1 MKRTSATDIPGL
13 DMSDFILKGYK
24 VHEIADLPDGP
35 APLGRRDF
43 YKMAV
48 VTAHLFVTQGDS
60 EVEINDTV
68 LFFINP
74 KQPHNR
80 IRRVGKRSGYACI
93 FTEHF
98 LSSRGASALL
108 KSSPLV
114 RTGDPPFIMLD
125 AEQRAFVTSLFRK
138 MIDLHKGDYP
148 YKSEMV
154 KNCIE
159 LVLQEALRIQP
170 PKDLPHFANA
180 ATRITHQFFDLLER
194 QFPIETKG
202 DCLSLRTARD
212 FAGELSV
219 HVNYLNRSVKE
230 VTGKTT
236 SDHIAERIVAE
247 AKALLEYTDCSV
259 SEIAYALGFDYST
272 YFNNYFKRVTGA
284 TPNSFRKEKV

>member
-1 MKRTSATDIPGL
+1 MKKTAAIEIPGL
-13 DMSDFILKGYK
+13 DLSDFTLKGYK

-43 YKMAV
+43 YKMAI
-48 VTAHLFVTQGDS
+48 VTAHMFVTHDNH

-74 KQPHNR
+74 KNPNNR
-80 IRRVGKRSGYACI
+80 IRRIGKRSGYACL

-98 LSSRGASALL
+98 LSSRGASTLL

-114 RTGDPPFIMLD
+114 RTGDAPFIMLD
-125 AEQRAFVTSLFRK
+125 AAQRGFITSLFRK
-138 MIDLHKGDYP
+138 MIDLHESDFP
-148 YKSEMV
+148 YKSEMI

-194 QFPIETKG
+194 QFPIETKS
-202 DCLSLRTARD
+202 DSLSLRTASD
-212 FAGELSV
+212 FASELSV

-230 VTGKTT
+230 VTGKPT
-236 SDHIAERIVAE
+236 SDHIAARVVAE
-247 AKALLEYTDCSV
+247 AKALLEYTDCTV
-259 SEIAYALGFDYST
+259 AEIAYALGFDYTT
-272 YFNNYFKRVTGA
+272 YFNNYFKRVTGV
-284 TPNSFRKEKV
+284 TPNSFRK